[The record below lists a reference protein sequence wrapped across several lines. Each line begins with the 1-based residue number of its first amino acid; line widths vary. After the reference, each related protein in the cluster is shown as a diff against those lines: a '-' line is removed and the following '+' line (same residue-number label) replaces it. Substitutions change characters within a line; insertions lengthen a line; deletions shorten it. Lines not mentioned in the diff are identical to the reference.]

1 VILSLV
7 SAFALQ
13 GGCKALQGHEERETR
28 LEKERHQNEQS
39 QNAEVSLP
47 MKQNQS
53 SQSALGV
60 ALFRA
65 IESQKPEAKRI
76 CYDPYACAFIPTV
89 TYVLVKLIVDS
100 GLYER
105 LGPGAVGFITIR
117 ERYIDD
123 YLKTSLTEGLDQ
135 VIILGAGFDT
145 RPYRLPGIEKT
156 HVFEID
162 YPATQE
168 VKRKGLKKVIDPL
181 PGYVTF
187 VPMDFNTQSL
197 GEQLQ
202 SSGYNE
208 RAKTLFIWQ
217 GVTYFLE
224 AKGVDGTLHFIAHHS
239 GPGSSVI
246 FDYMYNEI
254 FQDANNSYGKALKR
268 TAKRSG
274 EEYLFGINRGQVEP
288 FLTQRG
294 FRNVNNLTLEQLKE
308 RYFTGPNAGRTVPAD
323 AIAIVSAVASKTD
336 ISIVIVYG
344 INIA

>member
-1 VILSLV
+1 
-7 SAFALQ
+7 
-13 GGCKALQGHEERETR
+13 
-28 LEKERHQNEQS
+28 
-39 QNAEVSLP
+39 

-65 IESQKPEAKRI
+65 IESQKPEARRI
-76 CYDPYACAFIPTV
+76 CYDPYARAFIPTV

-105 LGPGAVGFITIR
+105 MGPGAVGFITVR

-123 YLKTSLTEGLDQ
+123 YLKTGLTEGLDQ
-135 VIILGAGFDT
+135 VVILGAGFDT
-145 RPYRLPGIEKT
+145 RAYRIPGIEKT

-197 GEQLQ
+197 GQQLPA
-202 SSGYNE
+202 SGYNE
-208 RAKTLFIWQ
+208 QAKTLFVWQ

-224 AKGVDGTLHFIAHHS
+224 AKGVDSTLDFIAHHPS
-239 GPGSSVI
+239 P
-246 FDYMYNEI
+246 
-254 FQDANNSYGKALKR
+254 K
-268 TAKRSG
+268 
-274 EEYLFGINRGQVEP
+274 
-288 FLTQRG
+288 
-294 FRNVNNLTLEQLKE
+294 
-308 RYFTGPNAGRTVPAD
+308 
-323 AIAIVSAVASKTD
+323 
-336 ISIVIVYG
+336 
-344 INIA
+344 